1 MYKNEIFSKNKY
13 ICAFLKNDNILK
25 RYVHDNG
32 IWIIKLLNII
42 Q

>member
-1 MYKNEIFSKNKY
+1 MHSWKIIKNN
-13 ICAFLKNDNILK
+13 NILK

-32 IWIIKLLNII
+32 IWIIKLLYII